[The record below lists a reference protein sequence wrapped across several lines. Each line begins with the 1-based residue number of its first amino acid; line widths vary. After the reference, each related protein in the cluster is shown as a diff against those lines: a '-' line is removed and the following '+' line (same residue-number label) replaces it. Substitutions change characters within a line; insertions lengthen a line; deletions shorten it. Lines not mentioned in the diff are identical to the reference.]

1 MCELVTVGCLS
12 VLRKIIPPFWVSSR
26 FYILKEIELEI
37 AMDTEK
43 EFTLKLIEILAKKDA
58 TPEEKK
64 VQALIKSALLSEN
77 LFAFIKEV
85 ELASQGIGK
94 VRSETV
100 KGLVEYAR
108 AHNEAQIRTL
118 YGALDRVEAIVEQ
131 ENNRLT
137 EAEVMVRGT
146 LSYLGLLQD

>member
-1 MCELVTVGCLS
+1 
-12 VLRKIIPPFWVSSR
+12 
-26 FYILKEIELEI
+26 
-37 AMDTEK
+37 MDTEK
-43 EFTLKLIEILAKKDA
+43 ELTLKLIEILAKKDA

-108 AHNEAQIRTL
+108 AHNEAQIRAL
-118 YGALDRVEAIVEQ
+118 YGTIERVDAIVKQ
-131 ENNRLT
+131 ENDRLT
-137 EAEVMVRGT
+137 EAEVWVRGT
-146 LSYLGLLQD
+146 LSYLGLLGD

>member
-1 MCELVTVGCLS
+1 MN
-12 VLRKIIPPFWVSSR
+12 
-26 FYILKEIELEI
+26 
-37 AMDTEK
+37 AEK
-43 EFTLKLIEILAKKDA
+43 ELTKKLIEILAKQDA

-64 VQALIKSALLSEN
+64 VQALIKSALLCEN
-77 LFAFIKEV
+77 LFTFIKEV

-94 VRSETV
+94 IRSETV

-118 YGALDRVEAIVEQ
+118 YGALDRVEAIVKQ
-131 ENNRLT
+131 ENIRLT

>member
-1 MCELVTVGCLS
+1 
-12 VLRKIIPPFWVSSR
+12 
-26 FYILKEIELEI
+26 
-37 AMDTEK
+37 MDTEK

>member
-1 MCELVTVGCLS
+1 
-12 VLRKIIPPFWVSSR
+12 
-26 FYILKEIELEI
+26 
-37 AMDTEK
+37 MDVEK
-43 EFTLKLIEILAKKDA
+43 ELIKMLIEILAKKDA

-64 VQALIKSALLSEN
+64 VQALIKSALLSDN
-77 LFAFIKEV
+77 LFSFIKEV

-94 VRSETV
+94 VSSETV

-108 AHNEAQIRTL
+108 AHNEAHIRAL
-118 YGALDRVEAIVEQ
+118 YGATDRVETIVEQ

-137 EAEVMVRGT
+137 EAEVWVRGT

>member
-1 MCELVTVGCLS
+1 MN
-12 VLRKIIPPFWVSSR
+12 
-26 FYILKEIELEI
+26 
-37 AMDTEK
+37 AEK
-43 EFTLKLIEILAKKDA
+43 ELTKKLIEILAKQDA

-64 VQALIKSALLSEN
+64 VQALIKSALLCEN
-77 LFAFIKEV
+77 LFTFIKEV

-94 VRSETV
+94 IRSETV

-118 YGALDRVEAIVEQ
+118 YGTSDRVEIIVEQ

-146 LSYLGLLQD
+146 LSYLGLLRD

>member
-1 MCELVTVGCLS
+1 
-12 VLRKIIPPFWVSSR
+12 
-26 FYILKEIELEI
+26 
-37 AMDTEK
+37 MDTEK

-131 ENNRLT
+131 ENHRLT

>member
-1 MCELVTVGCLS
+1 
-12 VLRKIIPPFWVSSR
+12 
-26 FYILKEIELEI
+26 
-37 AMDTEK
+37 MDTEK
-43 EFTLKLIEILAKKDA
+43 ELTLKLIEILAKKDA

-118 YGALDRVEAIVEQ
+118 YGTLDRVEAIVEQ

>member
-1 MCELVTVGCLS
+1 
-12 VLRKIIPPFWVSSR
+12 
-26 FYILKEIELEI
+26 
-37 AMDTEK
+37 MDTEK

-64 VQALIKSALLSEN
+64 VQALIKSALLCEN

-146 LSYLGLLQD
+146 LSYLGLLQED

>member
-1 MCELVTVGCLS
+1 
-12 VLRKIIPPFWVSSR
+12 
-26 FYILKEIELEI
+26 
-37 AMDTEK
+37 MDTEK
-43 EFTLKLIEILAKKDA
+43 ELTLKLIEILAKKDA

-118 YGALDRVEAIVEQ
+118 YGATDRVEVIVEQ
-131 ENNRLT
+131 ENSRLT
-137 EAEVMVRGT
+137 EVEVWVRGT

>member
-1 MCELVTVGCLS
+1 M
-12 VLRKIIPPFWVSSR
+12 
-26 FYILKEIELEI
+26 
-37 AMDTEK
+37 
-43 EFTLKLIEILAKKDA
+43 TLKLIEILAKKDA

-146 LSYLGLLQD
+146 LSYLGLLQED

>member
-1 MCELVTVGCLS
+1 MN
-12 VLRKIIPPFWVSSR
+12 
-26 FYILKEIELEI
+26 
-37 AMDTEK
+37 AEK
-43 EFTLKLIEILAKKDA
+43 DLTKKLIDILAKKDA
-58 TPEEKK
+58 TSEEKK

-77 LFAFIKEV
+77 LFTFIKEV

-94 VRSETV
+94 IHAETV

-118 YGALDRVEAIVEQ
+118 YGANDRVEAIVEQ

-137 EAEVMVRGT
+137 VAEVLVRGT
-146 LSYLGLLQD
+146 LSRLGLLQD

>member
-1 MCELVTVGCLS
+1 
-12 VLRKIIPPFWVSSR
+12 
-26 FYILKEIELEI
+26 
-37 AMDTEK
+37 MDAEK
-43 EFTLKLIEILAKKDA
+43 ELTFKLIEILTKKDA

-64 VQALIKSALLSEN
+64 VQALIKSALLCEN
-77 LFAFIKEV
+77 LFIFIKEV

-100 KGLVEYAR
+100 NGLVEYAR
-108 AHNEAQIRTL
+108 AHNVAQIRSL

-131 ENNRLT
+131 ENTRLT

>member
-1 MCELVTVGCLS
+1 
-12 VLRKIIPPFWVSSR
+12 
-26 FYILKEIELEI
+26 
-37 AMDTEK
+37 MDTEK

-137 EAEVMVRGT
+137 EAEVMVRGA